1 MKHSYKRAVVAVL
14 TAALALALAACGG
27 GDPEEHT
34 FELRVEGGALA
45 QGASLLEVKKDDTVT
60 ITVSA
65 DEPISFHLHGY
76 DIEKEAAPGEPATLA
91 FTADATG
98 SFPFTI
104 HVVAGGN
111 GAEGEHE
118 GETSADAEGHGELFE
133 SGTLEKGD
141 TFSFQVTHSLE
152 GTTVP
157 YHNHMNHEMIG
168 SIVVSDGAG
177 VSETAEIEIRAD
189 GSFHPAELTVRP
201 ETLVVWTNSS
211 DTRQRP
217 TSGHPPT
224 ASEEHEEA
232 EGEHGHEED
241 EEVELGRLQVQPR

>member
-1 MKHSYKRAVVAVL
+1 MRRIYKRAVVAVL
-14 TAALALALAACGG
+14 TAALALAVAACGG

-76 DIEKEAAPGEPATLA
+76 DIEKEAAPDAPATLA

-104 HVVAGGN
+104 HLLGGS
-111 GAEGEHE
+111 HE
-118 GETSADAEGHGELFE
+118 GEEGHDDDDKSHDEE
-133 SGTLEKGD
+133 
-141 TFSFQVTHSLE
+141 E
-152 GTTVP
+152 GS
-157 YHNHMNHEMIG
+157 HEG
-168 SIVVSDGAG
+168 NSDHA
-177 VSETAEIEIRAD
+177 
-189 GSFHPAELTVRP
+189 
-201 ETLVVWTNSS
+201 
-211 DTRQRP
+211 
-217 TSGHPPT
+217 
-224 ASEEHEEA
+224 
-232 EGEHGHEED
+232 